1 MNAFWEVKEAISFT
15 NTFAF
20 TMRCSFNVFF
30 VCAPISSFCR
40 ERRRSEGT
48 SLTLNTSHVKRAA
61 LWLQT
66 VPPRQVVYR
75 RLEGEPSLA
84 DRMAECQQV
93 TQVCNNGLTLQ
104 SPLQLMWEGY
114 APKEA
119 ALTSAGEHREWKR
132 MMTMMQVPWFL
143 PKVALYHMCFD
154 IQLRVMSY
162 PLCAWLFS
170 HSAGSGNDPCLGK
183 AGCICKCLYLQGTAI
198 HHS

>member
-1 MNAFWEVKEAISFT
+1 MSANFLLCFSPHTVNDPLNSPHCCSEAAQSSKSHMNAFWDIKEAISFT

-84 DRMAECQQV
+84 DRMAESSPADVGRLRSKGGCADLCWGAQGVKKDGDDGATISAEGGTVSHVFRHPV
-93 TQVCNNGLTLQ
+93 TGNVISSL
-104 SPLQLMWEGY
+104 
-114 APKEA
+114 
-119 ALTSAGEHREWKR
+119 R
-132 MMTMMQVPWFL
+132 MIV
-143 PKVALYHMCFD
+143 
-154 IQLRVMSY
+154 
-162 PLCAWLFS
+162 FS
-170 HSAGSGNDPCLGK
+170 QCG
-183 AGCICKCLYLQGTAI
+183 QW
-198 HHS
+198 

>member
-1 MNAFWEVKEAISFT
+1 MSANFLLCFSPHTVNDPLNSPHCCSEAAQSSKSHMNAFWEVKEAISFT

-40 ERRRSEGT
+40 ERWRSEGT

-75 RLEGEPSLA
+75 RLKGEPSLA

-119 ALTSAGEHREWKR
+119 ALTSAGEHRE
-132 MMTMMQVPWFL
+132 
-143 PKVALYHMCFD
+143 
-154 IQLRVMSY
+154 
-162 PLCAWLFS
+162 
-170 HSAGSGNDPCLGK
+170 
-183 AGCICKCLYLQGTAI
+183 
-198 HHS
+198 